1 MSGERVARRD
11 MVTPTGRWRR
21 CGPSISLRL
30 LEATRHRP
38 NEPGFGGPAR
48 FEIVTPVPVG
58 LDAEGYLVAL

>member
-1 MSGERVARRD
+1 M
-11 MVTPTGRWRR
+11 
-21 CGPSISLRL
+21 RL

-48 FEIVTPVPVG
+48 FEIVAPVPVG